1 MDFYIP
7 LIIFNCFLIVSNR
20 FLANLFNFYD
30 YPNKERKFHEK
41 KIPLT
46 GGLIIILNLLFFYFF
61 LNKTNFNDSPF
72 INNYNFYIFLTTYII
87 LYLFGVFDD
96 KFNFSANKKFLLLIF
111 ILLPIIILDKSTQ
124 LNEIRLSFLGQEYD
138 IGSFSIIW
146 TLICFLLLLNAIN
159 MFDGINLQVGLY
171 ALFIFLFF
179 ILNDFNKVFF
189 ISLSIGII
197 FFLILNFKSESFLGD
212 GGSYLLS
219 FLIGYFFIKMY
230 NFEYILFADQV
241 ALFMLLPGLDLM
253 RLFITRIIK
262 KRHPFSAD
270 RNHLHHLLLKK
281 FSYYEVI
288 IIIQSIIFIPII
300 INLIFGYT
308 LICLISV
315 LIIYSIMVYKYI

>member
-1 MDFYIP
+1 
-7 LIIFNCFLIVSNR
+7 
-20 FLANLFNFYD
+20 
-30 YPNKERKFHEK
+30 
-41 KIPLT
+41 
-46 GGLIIILNLLFFYFF
+46 
-61 LNKTNFNDSPF
+61 
-72 INNYNFYIFLTTYII
+72 
-87 LYLFGVFDD
+87 
-96 KFNFSANKKFLLLIF
+96 
-111 ILLPIIILDKSTQ
+111 
-124 LNEIRLSFLGQEYD
+124 
-138 IGSFSIIW
+138 
-146 TLICFLLLLNAIN
+146 

-270 RNHLHHLLLKK
+270 RNH
-281 FSYYEVI
+281 
-288 IIIQSIIFIPII
+288 
-300 INLIFGYT
+300 
-308 LICLISV
+308 
-315 LIIYSIMVYKYI
+315 